1 MPFFTFSDTNGI
13 EHESYEAA
21 CHYYGAEIP
30 AQLAAEF
37 SRETE
42 ESWIYQQDD
51 MEARGGP
58 MPMLRLDN
66 EIDWF

>member
-1 MPFFTFSDTNGI
+1 MPFFTFNDANGI

-21 CHYYGAEIP
+21 C
-30 AQLAAEF
+30 QLAAEF